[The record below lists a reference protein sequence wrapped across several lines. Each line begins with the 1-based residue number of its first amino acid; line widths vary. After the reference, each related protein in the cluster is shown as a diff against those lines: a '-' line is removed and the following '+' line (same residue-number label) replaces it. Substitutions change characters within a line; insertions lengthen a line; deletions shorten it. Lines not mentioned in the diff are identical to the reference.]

1 MKLKDILEHL
11 KKEKNPLKYL
21 QELLKRTEDKNLK
34 EDIKDLI
41 EEYKEEEKEKKAR
54 GKKPSL
60 SLEQAV
66 SFVPQEIR
74 TEKLEDYH
82 PRTGRT
88 VDVRDIPST
97 DTEPR
102 NNEKYGSNIKGD
114 YLSTGSDLRK
124 SLENKGLVSKT
135 GFTTTAESK
144 EVIKQEYGSRD
155 YDERNEQFGTYNER
169 DQRMQENLTGMT
181 EDLRG
186 SKRKKHRMEI
196 YHE

>member
-1 MKLKDILEHL
+1 MKLKNILEHL
-11 KKEKNPLKYL
+11 KKEKHPLKYL
-21 QELLKRTEDKNLK
+21 QELLKRTENKNLK

-41 EEYKEEEKEKKAR
+41 EKYKEGKKAR
-54 GKKPSL
+54 EKKPSL

-66 SFVPQEIR
+66 SFLPQETK
-74 TEKLEDYH
+74 TEKIEDYHH

-155 YDERNEQFGTYNER
+155 YDERNEQFETYSER

-181 EDLRG
+181 EDLRE